1 LNLSGLSAQQTSA
14 LFSLIRTLL
23 PRAHYL
29 PLELGKINQSSFMP
43 RNTESSG
50 LMAGVLQL
58 AEGTEVL
65 VDEGVLGEG
74 KVQGVGALSCSCS
87 DR

>member
-1 LNLSGLSAQQTSA
+1 
-14 LFSLIRTLL
+14 
-23 PRAHYL
+23 
-29 PLELGKINQSSFMP
+29 MP